1 MTDSAAGAPA
11 VEAPDIESMPAAATS
26 PSAGADETTHK
37 RPAEDNDA
45 ASPRKKARNDQS
57 EGEVSDDVDEGE
69 VNSDAESKASAST
82 KQAGQT
88 WNSGVTTQLRTS
100 FGSSS
105 KLNAA
110 KPPPKPTPALSEPRP
125 SSPEQLTPEVRKEL
139 VAAIQAGAT
148 TTISPV
154 EEHGRSWKVPAF
166 QANFKGQTWT
176 GIFKSMFDQWY
187 VLPLCLPVTVR
198 LDRRAVLTKCAGLQN
213 LSLRTKEISPRL
225 GSTLSS

>member
-1 MTDSAAGAPA
+1 MTDSAAGGPA
-11 VEAPDIESMPAAATS
+11 VEAPDIESMPAVATS
-26 PSAGADETTHK
+26 LSAGADETTHK
-37 RPAEDNDA
+37 RPADDNDA

-57 EGEVSDDVDEGE
+57 EGEASDGVDEGE

-110 KPPPKPTPALSEPRP
+110 KPPPKLTPALSEPRP
-125 SSPEQLTPEVRKEL
+125 SSPEQLTPQIRKEL

-148 TTISPV
+148 TTLPPV
-154 EEHGRSWKVPAF
+154 EERERSWKIPAF
-166 QANFKGQTWT
+166 KANFKGQSWD

-187 VLPLCLPVTVR
+187 VPPLR
-198 LDRRAVLTKCAGLQN
+198 LSVILYVLTG
-213 LSLRTKEISPRL
+213 EVY
-225 GSTLSS
+225 